1 MRQKQNR
8 KRIFTSLREISGAS
22 SHRWRG
28 FLNILAVFMIWMLLC
43 FGIFMWQADLMR
55 EKAYSRCEDA
65 HRILDTVVNMS
76 REQTGDIYREKELL
90 EDFWLFWNHDVE
102 SYMEQRIQNNHEQRA
117 MKSFPEYMNVFIT
130 EHQNIYNKIYF
141 VTKKGIYSLEAN
153 PEGGGGIYSYDAA
166 QSQFEKDC
174 RDGEGGYPISVNV
187 QNIYH
192 MKESVGEIIFLVN
205 EEYLFGALKSSG
217 DSYVLLEHGEIR
229 KYWGDLSEKKQSSD
243 IMAHWMIYECST
255 HGNRIEIGFQ
265 TLDVILE
272 NWPVFLLVTGIF
284 FMVAGMMFFWT
295 RRMTKENEEFL
306 EEFIHVIQLAK
317 KGEFQ
322 RIKVRK
328 RKDSY
333 AMLALEIND
342 MLSKLDVHIK
352 KEYILKGMQQDAEMK
367 AMLYQINPHFLYNTL
382 EIIKAQA
389 NIQGNVTVSDALFDL
404 GSMYRMLVKL
414 GDTITLRQEIELLSH
429 YLNIL
434 ELGNQENFYYE
445 IDVDEEM
452 MELATVKFWMQPLA
466 ENYFVHGY
474 GKEREYNLFSVQ
486 GQKKE
491 DGYQLLIMDNGSGME
506 AEEMEKLN
514 LELSRQTGIP
524 RNKIGIRNVCQR
536 LRYFYRNRMTFQ
548 MAQNVPRGLRIEI
561 FIEKDWDEG

>member
-1 MRQKQNR
+1 M
-8 KRIFTSLREISGAS
+8 
-22 SHRWRG
+22 
-28 FLNILAVFMIWMLLC
+28 
-43 FGIFMWQADLMR
+43 
-55 EKAYSRCEDA
+55 
-65 HRILDTVVNMS
+65 
-76 REQTGDIYREKELL
+76 
-90 EDFWLFWNHDVE
+90 
-102 SYMEQRIQNNHEQRA
+102 
-117 MKSFPEYMNVFIT
+117 
-130 EHQNIYNKIYF
+130 
-141 VTKKGIYSLEAN
+141 TKKGIYSLEAN

-272 NWPVFLLVTGIF
+272 NWPVFLLVTGMF
-284 FMVAGMMFFWT
+284 FMVAGMMFFWM
-295 RRMTKENEEFL
+295 RRMTKGNEEFL

-382 EIIKAQA
+382 DSIRGVALVHDVPQIAQMTEALSKLFRCMIANEGKMVSLKDEIQSVE
-389 NIQGNVTVSDALFDL
+389 NYMLIQQFRFDGRISYQMNL
-404 GSMYRMLVKL
+404 
-414 GDTITLRQEIELLSH
+414 DDEELLSCH
-429 YLNIL
+429 VPNLIIQPIVENSVIHGLECREGGGTVSLSGYATQNRLVILVEDNGLGIPQDKLDRLNEELFHAYSLQTLGAEKEKHRGIALLNISQRIKL
-434 ELGNQENFYYE
+434 HYGNDYGVSIMSTPNVSTIVE
-445 IDVDEEM
+445 IT
-452 MELATVKFWMQPLA
+452 LPA
-466 ENYFVHGY
+466 
-474 GKEREYNLFSVQ
+474 
-486 GQKKE
+486 
-491 DGYQLLIMDNGSGME
+491 
-506 AEEMEKLN
+506 
-514 LELSRQTGIP
+514 
-524 RNKIGIRNVCQR
+524 IRN
-536 LRYFYRNRMTFQ
+536 
-548 MAQNVPRGLRIEI
+548 PRG
-561 FIEKDWDEG
+561 GVA